1 MTPAPATGST
11 QETTPPSDRGQTT
24 GVESVADDTAI
35 DPTDPMGMNPSPNQG
50 GAAFPGNGSGST
62 SGYGEETL
70 SDDSTETSDRDDE
83 VVNGEALSTNEVI
96 SDDIDDDVA

>member
-24 GVESVADDTAI
+24 GVESVADDT
-35 DPTDPMGMNPSPNQG
+35 TDPMGMNPSPNQG
-50 GAAFPGNGSGST
+50 GAAFPGNGSGAT

-70 SDDSTETSDRDDE
+70 PDDITETSDRDDE
-83 VVNGEALSTNEVI
+83 VINGEALSTNEVI